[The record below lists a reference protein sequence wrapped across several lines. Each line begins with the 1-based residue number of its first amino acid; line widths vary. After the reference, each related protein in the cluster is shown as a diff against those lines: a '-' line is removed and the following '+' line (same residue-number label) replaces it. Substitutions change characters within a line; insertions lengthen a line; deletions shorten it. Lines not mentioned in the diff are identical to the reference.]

1 MTNANAVMLIANLP
15 PASKADAQ
23 RPSLNSEPA
32 ALTSV
37 RVPSDKQQQPLV
49 QEMQVRSEQHSR
61 VSSKNN
67 ASAAPTPNEQTG
79 ISNLLDFT
87 QLQQLATQLQQS
99 FLQFH
104 NPIGMPFNPLLNPLL
119 TQQFATIPQMQ
130 NPYLQYG
137 QMHNIQQAM
146 LPFQQAFQ
154 PFQQAFQQPNHEQTS
169 QSSQQL
175 RRQSQH
181 DVDMQQQQPQLES

>member
-1 MTNANAVMLIANLP
+1 MTNANAVMLNANLP

-23 RPSLNSEPA
+23 RPSLNPEPA

-49 QEMQVRSEQHSR
+49 QEMQVRSDQHSR

-79 ISNLLDFT
+79 MTNQLDFT

-99 FLQFH
+99 FLQCH
-104 NPIGMPFNPLLNPLL
+104 TPIGMPFNPLLNPLL

-154 PFQQAFQQPNHEQTS
+154 PFQQPNHEQTS

>member
-1 MTNANAVMLIANLP
+1 
-15 PASKADAQ
+15 
-23 RPSLNSEPA
+23 
-32 ALTSV
+32 
-37 RVPSDKQQQPLV
+37 
-49 QEMQVRSEQHSR
+49 
-61 VSSKNN
+61 
-67 ASAAPTPNEQTG
+67 
-79 ISNLLDFT
+79 LDFT

-154 PFQQAFQQPNHEQTS
+154 PFQQPNHEQMS